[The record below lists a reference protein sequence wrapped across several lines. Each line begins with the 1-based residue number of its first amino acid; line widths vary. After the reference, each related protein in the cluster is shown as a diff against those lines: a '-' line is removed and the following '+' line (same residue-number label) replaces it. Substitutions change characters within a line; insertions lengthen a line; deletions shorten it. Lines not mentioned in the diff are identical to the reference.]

1 MNNIYN
7 RPMFQN
13 PQQRAGAGIMAGV
26 APINMA
32 NGGDTSLFSQE
43 NIDQAAEIATFFF
56 DPNDPIDQASLALM
70 FFPPA
75 AAIARLTSMGIKGA
89 KLYNQMSK
97 IDKASNAAKEVM
109 EKSVRP
115 SMALAVGLQVSDAV
129 RDPDIQ
135 NTVGNIGD
143 NFKEIADVGGQIYE
157 QRFGDSE
164 PQQTLGQRTNNPFNV
179 RYSKS
184 NDWQGADTSIRERG
198 YEGFENADYGIR
210 AADRVLE
217 NYGKKGISTLRDALD
232 RYAPSSENPTESYID
247 FISEKT
253 NIDPDAEINLEDP
266 SVRALIMSPMATFE
280 SKSTYSPNEISE
292 AINRANNNIVVDS
305 DEELNESSKDGG
317 ISNIINSIFQA
328 REEKSP
334 TFMRGDEE
342 LAAVTKEELEKS
354 GFDSLKDYLNNMNF
368 NSESGRYEP
377 EGMANG
383 GIMKLKDGSGPDGVE
398 EKVISPDV
406 EGLLNKYNISLEEFL
421 KYPDEKQQ
429 AYLDTYRNTLDFK
442 KSLVNT
448 RGGPAS
454 AEGVAGVLDAFNSVL
469 EAPSNIYEAAK
480 YSDLG
485 RVLGFSDP
493 DQERPDDDASFAQ
506 DIKRI
511 REAQAPTLD
520 EIQDLAP
527 QPPEVIATP
536 PEPEV
541 VEPGLIQKALGAV
554 GKIAGFDLPED
565 ERQAM
570 LIATQGRRKYGVSR
584 AEAYNDA
591 LAKIRLNEAQV
602 KELESRTDARGTSD
616 IEQSLEYLKTLFPKK
631 KPSELVNLYLSKG
644 KNQLDNQTI
653 GNAILEQV
661 KIISENFM
669 NYQEGFEEANVR
681 RASENIPEIQKED
694 YITQLATAQ
703 VYRAFGIAPTNTTES
718 SISMSQEDI
727 DKYNKVE

>member
-1 MNNIYN
+1 
-7 RPMFQN
+7 
-13 PQQRAGAGIMAGV
+13 
-26 APINMA
+26 MA

-334 TFMRGDEE
+334 TFMRGDDE

-398 EKVISPDV
+398 ERVIPLDV